1 MSLPFAV
8 PGSVNA
14 VVEGLDLRAQLALRN
29 ELRRLRDDADAMLT
43 TLFVVDGGK
52 TEVIEYA
59 GDRAVMPTPLPRCLP
74 TAPSME
80 AMRCGD
86 LDEHLVV
93 VGVVRIGRG
102 WPALGL
108 AVVDPDVVPPALS
121 DVVEAGGAR
130 LEGVLVDALSTGR
143 RRRR

>member
-102 WPALGL
+102 WPVLGL
-108 AVVDPDVVPPALS
+108 AVVDPDVVPPTLV
-121 DVVEAGGAR
+121 DLVEAAGAR
-130 LEGVLVDALSTGR
+130 LEAVLVRVLSGGL
-143 RRRR
+143 

>member
-8 PGSVNA
+8 PGSLNA

-29 ELRRLRDDADAMLT
+29 ELRRLRDETDAMLA

-59 GDRAVMPTPLPRCLP
+59 GDRAVLPTPLPRCLP

-102 WPALGL
+102 WPVLGL
-108 AVVDPDVVPPALS
+108 AVVDPDVVPPALV
-121 DVVEAGGAR
+121 DLVEAVGAR
-130 LEGVLVDALSTGR
+130 LEAVLVRVLSGGR
-143 RRRR
+143 